1 MPQNALPNEN
11 DLFHQIADGNE
22 SAFTTI
28 YNFYADTVF
37 NMAMVYTKD
46 EPDAEEVVQLI
57 FLRLWEYRAQL
68 KEVRSLRN
76 YLFISTRNKVFDQ
89 LRIRSRSRRALSGL
103 QDQLAAKGACDA
115 TADWMQQREYGQ
127 LLEEAVSGL
136 TPQQKIV
143 YTLAEQQA
151 YSFDDIAQELKL
163 SKSTVKKHME
173 LARKYVRAYVSKNL
187 HPDLLLVVLL
197 MLAAE
202 YSAFSA

>member
-1 MPQNALPNEN
+1 MPQDALPNEN
-11 DLFHQIADGNE
+11 ELLQQIAAGNE
-22 SAFTTI
+22 SAFTTV

-46 EPDAEEVVQLI
+46 EPDAEEVVQQI
-57 FLRLWEYRAQL
+57 FLRLWECRAQQ
-68 KEVRSLRN
+68 KDVRSLRN
-76 YLFISTRNKVFDQ
+76 YLFISIRNKVFDL
-89 LRIRSRSRRALSGL
+89 LRIRSRRRRALSGL
-103 QDQLAAKGACDA
+103 RDQLTANVASDT

-143 YTLAEQQA
+143 YTLAEQQD
-151 YSFDDIAQELKL
+151 YSFDDIAQELKV

-187 HPDLLLVVLL
+187 HPNLLPVFLL
-197 MLAAE
+197 MVAAE